1 MNTGYPSILVSTMN
15 NRESKEKAS
24 KNQFKEFIEK
34 RVALKKK
41 VAEKKIPTAQQ
52 VQKKALAYQ
61 LFLQQKGHLKRLKTK
76 GNRYTSELIDE

>member
-1 MNTGYPSILVSTMN
+1 MN

-24 KNQFKEFIEK
+24 KNQFKEFVEK

-41 VAEKKIPTAQQ
+41 LAEKKVPTAQQ
-52 VQKKALAYQ
+52 VEKKALAYQ

-76 GNRYTSELIDE
+76 GNRHKSESIDE